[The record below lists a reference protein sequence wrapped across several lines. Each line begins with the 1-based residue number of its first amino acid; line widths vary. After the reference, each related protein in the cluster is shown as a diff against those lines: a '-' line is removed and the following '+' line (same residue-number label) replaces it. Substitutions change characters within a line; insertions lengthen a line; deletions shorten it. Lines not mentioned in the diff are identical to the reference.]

1 MNWLRLRGQKGLLG
15 VDLGTARIKVAVV
28 KGDCLLAKGAVS
40 APAGGWDNI
49 TEMVAALA
57 EAVQETGWRGRK
69 AVGAV
74 SGERVVVRYLRL
86 PRMPEKDLRAGLQYE
101 AERYLPVGTQDMV
114 IDFAILD
121 EEPAGQPGQML
132 VLLAA
137 APREQVIQYYHLFQE
152 AGLELE
158 ALDLI
163 PAALCRALGTTGGE
177 EESIILDL
185 GEQWSQVVLARGDRL
200 LFSRAVRV
208 GCRQLVGGTL
218 SSGLNRA
225 VDLIQEVR
233 RSVDFYRSQG
243 GGGFNP
249 VRLWLTGGGAYLE
262 GIKDHFSLELD
273 LPAEIASPFSL
284 GPEFAVAAGLALR
297 ER

>member
-1 MNWLRLRGQKGLLG
+1 VHWLSLRRQKGLLG

-28 KGDCLLAKGAVS
+28 RGDRLLAKGAVP

-49 TEMVAALA
+49 TEMIAALA
-57 EAVQETGWRGRK
+57 EAVQQTGWRGRR
-69 AVGAV
+69 AVAAV

-101 AERYLPVGTQDMV
+101 AERYLPVGTEDMV
-114 IDFAILD
+114 LDFAILD
-121 EEPAGQPGQML
+121 REPEGHPGQML

-137 APREQVIQYYHLFQE
+137 TPREQVIQYHHLFKE

-163 PAALCRALGTTGGE
+163 PAALCRALGTTGE
-177 EESIILDL
+177 EKESIILDI
-185 GEQWSQVVLARGDRL
+185 GEQWSHVVLARGSRL
-200 LFSRAVRV
+200 LFSRTVRM
-208 GCRQLVGGTL
+208 GCRELRGGTL
-218 SSGLNRA
+218 YTGLNRA

-243 GGGFNP
+243 GSGFSP
-249 VRLWLTGGGAYLE
+249 AGLYLTGGGAYLE
-262 GIKDHFSLELD
+262 GIKDYFGLELD
-273 LPAEIASPFSL
+273 LPAEIASPFLL
-284 GPEFAVAAGLALR
+284 GPEFAVAVGLALR